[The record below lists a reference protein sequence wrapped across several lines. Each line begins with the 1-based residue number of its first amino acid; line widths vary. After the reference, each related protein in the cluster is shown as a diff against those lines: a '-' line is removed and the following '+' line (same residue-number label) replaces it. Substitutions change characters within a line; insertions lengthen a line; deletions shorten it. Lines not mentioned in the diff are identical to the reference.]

1 MSRKI
6 TAISCYA
13 FPSWKALQDMQ
24 ALQSLQGTGS
34 CNVLQGIPMTCGALL
49 CLAVCKVLG
58 MHSHDAHP
66 RLPRPHEWQRAWP
79 AHLWGAA
86 CEAHLVPAIP
96 CKLEGLV
103 SFKSFARP
111 CKLQCLAKGLPVTFK
126 TQPGIAVHKVLQ
138 VQPCGLTGLART
150 CKLQGG
156 AKSFYDFEGIA
167 RPCKLQC
174 VACTPCYL
182 QDLLSGTVA

>member
-1 MSRKI
+1 MP
-6 TAISCYA
+6 Y
-13 FPSWKALQDMQ
+13 
-24 ALQSLQGTGS
+24 
-34 CNVLQGIPMTCGALL
+34 
-49 CLAVCKVLG
+49 
-58 MHSHDAHP
+58 
-66 RLPRPHEWQRAWP
+66 EWQRAWP

-111 CKLQCLAKGLPVTFK
+111 CKLQCIAKGLPVTFK

-156 AKSFYDFEGIA
+156 AKSFYDLEGLA

-174 VACTPCYL
+174 AACTPCYL
-182 QDLLSGTVA
+182 QDLLSGTVAWLVHGLMVGRVAGCKGGRVEWWKGGRLEGWKAGMVGVWKGGRMEG